1 LFVFARTAVSRSA
14 LVLGVAAA
22 VGFGLLAT
30 NPSEEEFEPFAADQ
44 LTRLV
49 REELCSDGGLPML
62 ARLVVRDCPRLIQSQ
77 HNLFG
82 KLALAATRRRNFGL
96 FSLYRTDLGGQ
107 QLLSDWSIPRYTA
120 LTLAVAGRFVILRTD
135 QSGSQP
141 STAQAQGPR

>member
-1 LFVFARTAVSRSA
+1 VSRSA

-22 VGFGLLAT
+22 AGLGLLAT

-82 KLALAATRRRNFGL
+82 KLALAAAKMEPPKEV
-96 FSLYRTDLGGQ
+96 
-107 QLLSDWSIPRYTA
+107 QLKDPKNWTIVGKPMPR
-120 LTLAVAGRFVILRTD
+120 LT
-135 QSGSQP
+135 
-141 STAQAQGPR
+141 